1 MMSTW
6 FRQAV
11 KERSALDDVTLRT
24 ISFHGSRHTCAT
36 LMLKSG
42 QPVHVV
48 SRFLGDASVQITLDY
63 CAHVM
68 PGQDESAV
76 VALVAMYS

>member
-1 MMSTW
+1 MSTW

-11 KERSALDDVTLRT
+11 KGCGDVRP
-24 ISFHGSRHTCAT
+24 ISFHGCSHTCAT

-48 SRFLGDASVQITLDY
+48 SRFLGHASVQMTLDHY
-63 CAHVM
+63 AHVM
-68 PGQDESAV
+68 PGHDESAA
-76 VALVAMYS
+76 VALVAMFS